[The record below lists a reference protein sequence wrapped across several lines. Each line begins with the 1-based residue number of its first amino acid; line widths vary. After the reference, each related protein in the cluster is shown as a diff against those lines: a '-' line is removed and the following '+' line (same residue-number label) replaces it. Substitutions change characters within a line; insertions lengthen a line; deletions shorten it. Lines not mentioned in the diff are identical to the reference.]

1 MIVGVNVYSIDFA
14 NNTSLSIRTTRLNVY
29 SISML
34 STVHKNK
41 NSHPKD
47 GFALVISLSLMAFV
61 LLLILSISTLVQVE
75 ISSAQIN
82 QKRLEAEL
90 NAYLGMQMALGEL
103 QKTLGPDQRVSA
115 TANLFEADSARG
127 NTVGVWASAD
137 VASLGQEE
145 GDLITWLASDAVDS
159 NGEFQT
165 DYEKQEPSSGVI
177 LVGVGSV
184 TDQDA
189 NGVADDLNQQVVLD
203 PTNTS
208 IEQNGRTVGQ
218 YAWWVSDEGTKARIN
233 LDRDQQENKPRSVLE
248 AGSSSVANAA
258 ALAGLKDLYSDAGEP
273 VIPLSKI
280 NVLDD
285 LDLIPGATESIFK
298 DYFYDLTTWSHGVL
312 VDVKNGGLKKDLS
325 LAFEMSDDRFNAS
338 EFAAG
343 GASTISAPGFGRVQ
357 PVFEFKSSE
366 FEGPAFEGTAYGPV
380 WHLLRDYY
388 RLYHLMDKPM
398 TAPTLNARVFG
409 PNVNHG
415 EPSLALG
422 SELTS
427 SPVALD
433 KQPAILFA
441 GGKAKFFNQGYN
453 NGPVGLGPAQFISN
467 REKHPNKDEAALDFA
482 MRLEDPLR
490 MGVRGDPLRREVP
503 SQGGIAMPVMVTG
516 NYMPYLMRF
525 VAEFGVW
532 FKTYD
537 PTPSQE
543 ASRIDPP
550 FVNPVHFNESTRETF
565 VLHNPYNVRIS
576 HDEIGVDSFGFD
588 IQYTLEDPSSGDR
601 VKFWQLEQNNGLDP
615 DNIPNP
621 KGGYADKTEQL
632 ESERQI
638 RVSRGS
644 FEPGEIKSY
653 AAENYGQTSAQTVNY
668 AEEGTDPEFH
678 HYKFANDNTLGVY
691 VIESP
696 LPGAEGMPLSF
707 YDLKLNGAS
716 MHPAQ
721 VHQDYDYNSDPL
733 GSYSVSSIFI
743 ATYLKQSDSQDFAG
757 TYLKDLWPLASVVD
771 TALLLP
777 GPDYENATP
786 TIPGSFSRLLSDT
799 IALEPGIVI
808 NASDIGSSKPT
819 GILDF
824 QLKPAEYI
832 NPQDRKVRYPAFA
845 RSNPLAPVRDNKN
858 LLPADD
864 FIANS
869 IGFPKLAPDTD
880 VVMGAGGTQTFTNN
894 YNKWGPSTGDGSGT
908 GESNPVLIELPTSPV
923 LSLGKL
929 QHANISI
936 HAHMPALAVG
946 NSLASLYIP
955 KNQVFTT
962 FENYYEQ
969 ERIFYDLSYLMNEA
983 LWDSYFFSSY
993 SLPYDAGRDDYD
1005 ESASSVSDMFD
1016 AVTTSNQSLP
1026 NSRMS
1031 LYSSAS
1037 DEAQK
1042 LRAKLFDEAGIKKV
1056 APARAAENLMVKGS
1070 FNVNSTSVAAWR
1082 AVLSGARDSAIYQ
1095 SGAAAESPLTAGNTP
1110 FSRFTQPVAG
1120 ESTGSSGSD
1129 GDEWAG
1135 FRSLNDSEIESL
1147 ATEIVAEIRNRV
1159 ASTSPEP
1166 RPYLSL
1172 SDFVN
1177 RELTNSDFGRTGVI
1191 QSAIDR
1197 AGLNQGMSSSFSA
1210 ISKSSL
1216 EDAGNGKF
1224 PEPENILL
1232 ADGSDGSASMSAPT
1246 YLMQADVLQAIGS
1259 FISVRSDTFRIRS
1272 YGQSL
1277 DPISGQVVAK
1287 VWYEAIVQRFPEPVN
1302 PSSDSPEN
1310 PNYWTALDSSGDPQ
1324 PFGRRFKVLSIRQ
1337 LSADDV

>member
-1 MIVGVNVYSIDFA
+1 MTSYIVSLMIVGVNVYSLDFA
-14 NNTSLSIRTTRLNVY
+14 NNTSLSMRTTRLNVF

-41 NSHPKD
+41 NSRPKD

-184 TDQDA
+184 TDQDE
-189 NGVADDLNQQVVLD
+189 NGVADDLNQQVVIDL
-203 PTNTS
+203 TNTS

-233 LDRDQQENKPRSVLE
+233 LDRDQQENKQRSVLE

-273 VIPLSKI
+273 VIPLSKL

-285 LDLIPGATESIFK
+285 LDLIPGATDSISK

-312 VDVKNGGLKKDLS
+312 ADVKNGGLKKDLS
-325 LAFEMSDDRFNAS
+325 LAFEMSDGDFNAS

-343 GASTISAPGFGRVQ
+343 GASTINAPGFGRVQ

-366 FEGPAFEGTAYGPV
+366 FEGPAFEGTAHGPV

-398 TAPTLNARVFG
+398 TAPTLAARVFG

-441 GGKAKFFNQGYN
+441 GGKAKFFNQGYD
-453 NGPVGLGPAQFISN
+453 NGPVGGGVTQFKPF
-467 REKHPNKDEAALDFA
+467 RHAHPDFSKSALDFA
-482 MRLEDPLR
+482 MRDADPLR
-490 MGVRGDPLRREVP
+490 LGITGDPLR
-503 SQGGIAMPVMVTG
+503 GGGSSASGTTMPVMVTG
-516 NYMPYLMRF
+516 NYMPYMIRF
-525 VAEFGVW
+525 VAEMGIW
-532 FKTYD
+532 FSPYNGSVLAAGTDY
-537 PTPSQE
+537 
-543 ASRIDPP
+543 
-550 FVNPVHFNESTRETF
+550 VHLNEMTRETF
-565 VLHNPYNVRIS
+565 VLHNPYNVTID
-576 HDEIGVDSFGFD
+576 HTEVGVDCFGFD
-588 IQYTLEDPSSGDR
+588 IQYSLEDPSGA
-601 VKFWQLEQNNGLDP
+601 LEPFYKSNNGNP
-615 DNIPNP
+615 TDNTI
-621 KGGYADKTEQL
+621 QQ

-638 RVSRGS
+638 RVGSGS
-644 FEPGEIKSY
+644 FAPGAIKTY
-653 AAENYGQTSAQTVNY
+653 AANNYGNTPGATVEL
-668 AEEGTDPEFH
+668 ATEGANPAWH
-678 HYKFANDNTLGVY
+678 HYKFANPDTKSALVFERPAAAP
-691 VIESP
+691 IPP
-696 LPGAEGMPLSF
+696 LTGPIGYYS
-707 YDLKLNGAS
+707 LNVHGGT
-716 MHPAQ
+716 MHQALTNPPY
-721 VHQDYDYNSDPL
+721 HETDR
-733 GSYSVSSIFI
+733 YSVTAIFT
-743 ATYLKQSDSQDFAG
+743 ATYLKQSGNSAFDG
-757 TYLKDLWPLASVVD
+757 IYLRDRWPLAAVVD

-777 GPDYENATP
+777 GRESFSKK
-786 TIPGSFSRLLSDT
+786 PGSASRMFPDSDRPDIT
-799 IALEPGIVI
+799 ENFI
-808 NASDIGSSKPT
+808 NTYNTSQNSYPT
-819 GILDF
+819 ATFDF
-824 QLKPAEYI
+824 QLKPANY
-832 NPQDRKVRYPAFA
+832 DKLDVRYPAFA
-845 RSNPLAPVRDNKN
+845 RSNPLAPVKDNKN

-869 IGFPKLAPDTD
+869 SGFPKLEPGTD
-880 VVMGAGGTQTFTNN
+880 VVMDRDGVAGLANSYTR
-894 YNKWGPSTGDGSGT
+894 WGPTDGENGGVT
-908 GESNPVLIELPTSPV
+908 NPVLIELPTSPV

-946 NSLASLYIP
+946 NSLASVNIP

-969 ERIFYDLSYLMNEA
+969 KRIFYDLSYLMNEA

-1005 ESASSVSDMFD
+1005 ESGSSVSDMFD

-1037 DEAQK
+1037 EEAQK
-1042 LRAKLFDEAGIKKV
+1042 LRAKLFDEEGIKKV

-1095 SGAAAESPLTAGNTP
+1095 SGAAAESPLTAGHTP

-1159 ASTSPEP
+1159 ASTSPNHP
-1166 RPYLSL
+1166 FLSL

-1191 QSAIDR
+1191 QAAINR
-1197 AGLNQGMSSSFSA
+1197 AGLNNGMSSSFSA
-1210 ISKSSL
+1210 ISKGSL
-1216 EDAGNGKF
+1216 EDADNGRF
-1224 PEPENILL
+1224 PHPENILL

-1324 PFGRRFKVLSIRQ
+1324 SFGRRFKVLSIRQ
-1337 LSADDV
+1337 LSADEV

>member
-1 MIVGVNVYSIDFA
+1 
-14 NNTSLSIRTTRLNVY
+14 
-29 SISML
+29 ML

-184 TDQDA
+184 TDQDE
-189 NGVADDLNQQVVLD
+189 NGVADDLNQQVVIDL
-203 PTNTS
+203 TNTS

-233 LDRDQQENKPRSVLE
+233 LDRDQQENKQRSVLE

-258 ALAGLKDLYSDAGEP
+258 ALTGLKDLYSDAGEP

-285 LDLIPGATESIFK
+285 LDLITGATESISK

-343 GASTISAPGFGRVQ
+343 GASTINAPGFGRVQ
-357 PVFEFKSSE
+357 PVFEL
-366 FEGPAFEGTAYGPV
+366 PANGTPAYGPV

-388 RLYHLMDKPM
+388 RLYHLMEKPM
-398 TAPTLNARVFG
+398 TDPTLAARVFG

-415 EPSLALG
+415 EFPLEVG
-422 SELTS
+422 DLTKS
-427 SPVALD
+427 KVTLD
-433 KQPAILFA
+433 SQPAILFA
-441 GGKAKFFNQGYN
+441 GGKAKFFNQSY
-453 NGPVGLGPAQFISN
+453 PLGPLSPLTNGQVGGEAVFSQEYGN
-467 REKHPNKDEAALDFA
+467 PNSLLDFQMTEA
-482 MRLEDPLR
+482 DPLR
-490 MGVRGDPLRREVP
+490 LGFKGDPLR
-503 SQGGIAMPVMVTG
+503 GGGSSVSDTTMPVMVTG
-516 NYMPYLMRF
+516 NYMPYVLRF
-525 VAEFGVW
+525 VAEMGIYFSERTV
-532 FKTYD
+532 
-537 PTPSQE
+537 
-543 ASRIDPP
+543 
-550 FVNPVHFNESTRETF
+550 VNDNARYVNFNQMTRETF
-565 VLHNPYNVRIS
+565 VLHNPYNVKVS
-576 HDEIGVDSFGFD
+576 HEGMGVDCFGFD
-588 IQYTLEDPSSGDR
+588 ISYSLTKYDDNLVPFNKDIVLNPGGGRKTL
-601 VKFWQLEQNNGLDP
+601 QLV
-615 DNIPNP
+615 
-621 KGGYADKTEQL
+621 
-632 ESERQI
+632 SERQI
-638 RVSRGS
+638 RV
-644 FEPGEIKSY
+644 P
-653 AAENYGQTSAQTVNY
+653 
-668 AEEGTDPEFH
+668 EGTFTPGQIKPYSANAYSDSESDKATEAVPGTNPVWH
-678 HYKFANDNTLGVY
+678 HYKYADLTKGDNQSKYFERPAVDEEPGVDEESGPPDGYFLNINGSTFNKQANSNFTPELDNSLTT
-691 VIESP
+691 
-696 LPGAEGMPLSF
+696 
-707 YDLKLNGAS
+707 
-716 MHPAQ
+716 
-721 VHQDYDYNSDPL
+721 
-733 GSYSVSSIFI
+733 IFI
-743 ATYLKQSDSQDFAG
+743 ATHLKQDETDWDGVYLKG
-757 TYLKDLWPLASVVD
+757 KWPLASVID
-771 TALLLP
+771 TALLLE
-777 GPDYENATP
+777 GRRENNE
-786 TIPGSFSRLLSDT
+786 IQGSWYRMRPKTLQHTLTD
-799 IALEPGIVI
+799 
-808 NASDIGSSKPT
+808 SDISNHLDTPNDPYPT
-819 GILDF
+819 ATFDF
-824 QLKPAEYI
+824 QLKPAEYQI
-832 NPQDRKVRYPAFA
+832 TLEPGSKLAVRYPAFA

-864 FIANS
+864 FIEES
-869 IGFPKLAPDTD
+869 KGSFSKLAPDTD
-880 VVMGAGGTQTFTNN
+880 VVLRRGSAAGLTSS
-894 YNKWGPSTGDGSGT
+894 YNTWGPIDGEGNGVGVT
-908 GESNPVLIELPTSPV
+908 NPVMIELPTSPV

-936 HAHMPALAVG
+936 HAHMPALAIG
-946 NSLASLYIP
+946 NSLASVYIP
-955 KNQVFTT
+955 KEETYET
-962 FENYYEQ
+962 FDNYYGN
-969 ERIFYDLSYLMNEA
+969 ERIFYDLSYLMNDA
-983 LWDSYFFSSY
+983 LWDRYFFSSY
-993 SLPYDAGRDDYD
+993 SRPYDAGKKKYD
-1005 ESASSVSDMFD
+1005 ESASSVFNMFD
-1016 AVTTSNQSLP
+1016 AVTTGNQSLP

-1037 DEAQK
+1037 EGTSGIES
-1042 LRAKLFDEAGIKKV
+1042 KLFDGSNIKID

-1070 FNVNSTSVAAWR
+1070 FNVNSTSEAAWR

-1120 ESTGSSGSD
+1120 ESTRSSGSD
-1129 GDEWAG
+1129 GDKWAG
-1135 FRSLNDSEIESL
+1135 FRSLDDAEIESL

-1177 RELTNSDFGRTGVI
+1177 RELKDGSSGSAGVI
-1191 QSAIDR
+1191 QAAIDR
-1197 AGLNQGMSSSFSA
+1197 AGLNQGISSSDSA
-1210 ISKSSL
+1210 ISEDSL
-1216 EDAGNGKF
+1216 NNGRF

-1232 ADGSDGSASMSAPT
+1232 ADGSPGSASMSAPT

-1337 LSADDV
+1337 LSADEV

>member
-1 MIVGVNVYSIDFA
+1 
-14 NNTSLSIRTTRLNVY
+14 
-29 SISML
+29 ML
-34 STVHKNK
+34 PTAHKNK
-41 NSHPKD
+41 NSRPKD

-127 NTVGVWASAD
+127 HTVGVWASAD

-184 TDQDA
+184 TDQDE
-189 NGVADDLNQQVVLD
+189 NGVADDLNQQVVIDL
-203 PTNTS
+203 TNTS
-208 IEQNGRTVGQ
+208 IEQNGRTAGQ

-233 LDRDQQENKPRSVLE
+233 LDRDQQENKQRSVLE

-258 ALAGLKDLYSDAGEP
+258 ALTGLQNLYSDVGEP

-280 NVLDD
+280 TELDD
-285 LDLIPGATESIFK
+285 LDLIPGATDSISK

-312 VDVKNGGLKKDLS
+312 ADVKNGGLKKDLS

-343 GASTISAPGFGRVQ
+343 GASTINAPGFGRVQ
-357 PVFEFKSSE
+357 PVFEL
-366 FEGPAFEGTAYGPV
+366 PANGTPAYGPV

-388 RLYHLMDKPM
+388 RLYHLMDNPM
-398 TAPTLNARVFG
+398 TAPTLDARVFG

-415 EPSLALG
+415 ESSLALG

-433 KQPAILFA
+433 RQPAILFA
-441 GGKAKFFNQGYN
+441 GGKAKFFNQGYE
-453 NGPVGLGPAQFISN
+453 NGPVGGGPGAYSSF
-467 REKHPNKDEAALDFA
+467 RHAHPDFSKSALDFA
-482 MRLEDPLR
+482 MRDADPLR
-490 MGVRGDPLRREVP
+490 LGITGDPLR
-503 SQGGIAMPVMVTG
+503 GGGTSVSGTTMPVMVTG
-516 NYMPYLMRF
+516 NYMPYMIRF
-525 VAEFGVW
+525 VAEMGIW
-532 FKTYD
+532 FSPYNGSAL
-537 PTPSQE
+537 PTGTE
-543 ASRIDPP
+543 Y
-550 FVNPVHFNESTRETF
+550 VHLNETTRESF
-565 VLHNPYNVRIS
+565 VLHNPYNVTID
-576 HDEIGVDSFGFD
+576 HTEVGVDCFGFD
-588 IQYTLEDPSSGDR
+588 IQYSLETPSGAIEPFYHKNTGAS
-601 VKFWQLEQNNGLDP
+601 KNS
-615 DNIPNP
+615 
-621 KGGYADKTEQL
+621 TEQQ

-638 RVSRGS
+638 RLVSGS
-644 FEPGEIKSY
+644 FAPGAIKSY
-653 AAENYGQTSAQTVNY
+653 AANNYGNNSGATVDY
-668 AEEGTDPEFH
+668 ATEGADPAWH
-678 HYKFANDNTLGVY
+678 HYKFANPDTVSALVFERPAAPIPPVAAPTYYALNVHGGTMHQALTNTPY
-691 VIESP
+691 HET
-696 LPGAEGMPLSF
+696 
-707 YDLKLNGAS
+707 D
-716 MHPAQ
+716 Q
-721 VHQDYDYNSDPL
+721 
-733 GSYSVSSIFI
+733 YSVTSIFM
-743 ATYLKQSDSQDFAG
+743 ATYLKQSGNAAFDG
-757 TYLKDLWPLASVVD
+757 IYLRDRWPLASVVD

-777 GPDYENATP
+777 GR
-786 TIPGSFSRLLSDT
+786 GSFSKKPGSGFRMFPDSDRPDIT
-799 IALEPGIVI
+799 ENFI
-808 NASDIGSSKPT
+808 NTYTTSQNSFPT
-819 GILDF
+819 ATFDF
-824 QLKPAEYI
+824 QLKPAEYDKLDI
-832 NPQDRKVRYPAFA
+832 RYPAFA
-845 RSNPLAPVRDNKN
+845 RSNPLAPVKDNKN

-864 FIANS
+864 FIVNS

-880 VVMGAGGTQTFTNN
+880 AVMDRDGVAGLANSFTR
-894 YNKWGPSTGDGSGT
+894 WGPTDGSGGGVT
-908 GESNPVLIELPTSPV
+908 NPVMIELPTSPV

-946 NSLASLYIP
+946 NSLASIYIP

-1005 ESASSVSDMFD
+1005 ESGSSVSEMFD
-1016 AVTTSNQSLP
+1016 TFADRTRSLP

-1031 LYSSAS
+1031 LSPSAS
-1037 DEAQK
+1037 EGAED
-1042 LRAKLFDEAGIKKV
+1042 LRAKLFDGNTIKIN

-1095 SGAAAESPLTAGNTP
+1095 SGEAAESSLTAGNTP

-1120 ESTGSSGSD
+1120 ESTESSGSD
-1129 GDEWAG
+1129 DDEWAG
-1135 FRSLNDSEIESL
+1135 FRALSDAEIESL
-1147 ATEIVAEIRNRV
+1147 ATTIVAEIRNRA
-1159 ASTSPEP
+1159 ASTSPSH
-1166 RPYLSL
+1166 PYLSL

-1177 RELTNSDFGRTGVI
+1177 RELANSDFGRTGVI
-1191 QSAIDR
+1191 QAAIDR
-1197 AGLNQGMSSSFSA
+1197 AGLNNGMSSSISA
-1210 ISKSSL
+1210 ISENSL
-1216 EDAGNGKF
+1216 ADADSGKF

-1302 PSSDSPEN
+1302 PSSDSPED